1 MPNGYL
7 SGTHFDPGLLAL
19 NPGGYYGF
27 AYVDPALVAASGVP
41 NLFAAIVLRLRAY
54 PGLADAFQ
62 HTTAAPKFWADLAP
76 ADVGLPFLTYTEVSG
91 HPGDYS
97 SDGSYIETG
106 TFQAGVYTAGKR
118 QSRDLARYVGRAL
131 DDAFPIF
138 QDGKLMYLRKTNM
151 YSQLVGDEG
160 PGVPVAYQR
169 IIEFRYMVHR
179 TKTS

>member
-1 MPNGYL
+1 MPLGYL
-7 SGTHFDPGLLAL
+7 SSGHADPGLLAF
-19 NPGGYYGF
+19 NPGGYFVAGYF
-27 AYVDPALVAASGVP
+27 DPALVAASGVP

-76 ADVGLPFLTYTEVSG
+76 AGVDLPFLTYTEVSG

-106 TFQAGVYTAGKR
+106 TFQIGVCCAGKR
-118 QSRDLARYVGRAL
+118 QSRDLARYIGRAL
-131 DDAFPIF
+131 DDAAPTF
-138 QDGKLMYLRKTNM
+138 QDGLLMYLRKTNM
-151 YSQLVGDEG
+151 FSQVVGDEG
-160 PGVPVAYQR
+160 PAIVAEYQR

-179 TKTS
+179 TRTS